1 MLASLQEIIIVFTI
15 TVIMVTI
22 KISRYDVHDRPNH
35 DHGHHLIELVLIE
48 DDVEHLWRALGKLLR
63 RHQLHVDVP
72 GLGLQTHHIVIT
84 FYPTQGKNLSL
95 LSDSHRVNHT

>member
-1 MLASLQEIIIVFTI
+1 MSYLLVKWRASKPPGTLLYARKPSRNHFTI

-22 KISRYDVHDRPNH
+22 KMTYNVHGQLNH

-48 DDVEHLWRALGKLLR
+48 DDVEHLGWALGKLLR

-72 GLGLQTHHIVIT
+72 GLGLQSAKCKHST
-84 FYPTQGKNLSL
+84 L
-95 LSDSHRVNHT
+95 

>member
-22 KISRYDVHDRPNH
+22 KMTYDVQDHLNH
-35 DHGHHLIELVLIE
+35 DHGHHLIQLVLIE

-72 GLGLQTHHIVIT
+72 GLGLQV
-84 FYPTQGKNLSL
+84 QSAKCK
-95 LSDSHRVNHT
+95 HTTL